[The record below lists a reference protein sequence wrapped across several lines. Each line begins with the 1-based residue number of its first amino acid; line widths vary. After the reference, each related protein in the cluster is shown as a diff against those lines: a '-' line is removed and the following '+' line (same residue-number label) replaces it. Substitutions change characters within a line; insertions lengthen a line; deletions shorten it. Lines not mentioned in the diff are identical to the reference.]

1 VVPARDATFTSAP
14 REIATT
20 FDPAMRTPD
29 RAHRR
34 RPPQLRPR
42 ARGRHGA
49 RHPVRG
55 HPALFA
61 AEVGDRERRHER
73 PLPGADERVPDLH
86 GIGRRRQSL
95 RDRRRGRRDRHGD
108 VAAAA
113 DAQRRRR
120 VHVHHIRD
128 GPSLGPDAEAKEK
141 DRMMAKRTLMVI
153 AGAAVAAGVA
163 WAPAANA
170 GPDVPLRLAQAQ
182 QGQPATNQGGRGM
195 GPGGGGMG
203 PGGGMQQSR
212 MFEQWDRDDDG
223 FLSREEFVEGERRGR
238 MSDTPMAEQNRAQMF
253 EQLDEDGDGRLSLDE
268 MPQPRTGANR

>member
-1 VVPARDATFTSAP
+1 
-14 REIATT
+14 
-20 FDPAMRTPD
+20 
-29 RAHRR
+29 
-34 RPPQLRPR
+34 
-42 ARGRHGA
+42 
-49 RHPVRG
+49 
-55 HPALFA
+55 
-61 AEVGDRERRHER
+61 
-73 PLPGADERVPDLH
+73 
-86 GIGRRRQSL
+86 
-95 RDRRRGRRDRHGD
+95 
-108 VAAAA
+108 
-113 DAQRRRR
+113 
-120 VHVHHIRD
+120 
-128 GPSLGPDAEAKEK
+128 
-141 DRMMAKRTLMVI
+141 MMAKRTLMVI

-163 WAPAANA
+163 WAPAADA